1 MQLLDTNSTLP
12 GTGYIGSSSTGADE
26 K

>member
-12 GTGYIGSSSTGADE
+12 GPGYIGSSSTGADE